1 MSKQNIEIVFLG
13 TGTSEGIP
21 RVSCL
26 TNDSNCKVCND
37 AIKPNSKN
45 RRLNTSL
52 LVKINK
58 QTLQKNIIIDAG
70 KFFYQSAINLFPKH
84 NVKTIDAVIL
94 THAHQDAAGGFDD
107 LRDWTNNTQSSI
119 PIYLRKEDLDVV
131 SRTFYYLV
139 DTSKITSGGTVAKL
153 DFNIINQDKINI
165 FGKDFLPLKVNHG
178 KSYYAYGYRI
188 GDFSYISDCSFIPDE
203 TMKKI
208 KGSKI
213 LVLDALR
220 KGKKHKSHFTLE
232 EAIEKTLELKPHKAY
247 FTDACH
253 DIDHHEVNEFLK
265 AVSIKTNIK
274 MELAYDGLSI
284 LI

>member
-1 MSKQNIEIVFLG
+1 ME
-13 TGTSEGIP
+13 
-21 RVSCL
+21 
-26 TNDSNCKVCND
+26 
-37 AIKPNSKN
+37 
-45 RRLNTSL
+45 
-52 LVKINK
+52 
-58 QTLQKNIIIDAG
+58 
-70 KFFYQSAINLFPKH
+70 
-84 NVKTIDAVIL
+84 
-94 THAHQDAAGGFDD
+94 
-107 LRDWTNNTQSSI
+107 
-119 PIYLRKEDLDVV
+119 
-131 SRTFYYLV
+131 
-139 DTSKITSGGTVAKL
+139 
-153 DFNIINQDKINI
+153 
-165 FGKDFLPLKVNHG
+165 
-178 KSYYAYGYRI
+178 
-188 GDFSYISDCSFIPDE
+188 
-203 TMKKI
+203 KI